1 MSPSPRRSNTPGER
15 SAPSQR
21 LLTAEAALYLVWWI
35 CLIESSAFIF
45 HQGAK
50 ASDPLDGILAGYAL
64 SAAGI
69 IGGSLAF
76 ILARR
81 FGKERLLSSPLS
93 RRILLAVE
101 LTASTTFYLAGGTAF
116 IPPIVAALLLGCL
129 GACMT
134 ANIVAIMDALRLLD
148 MRRIIAIATVC
159 LAAGAAAGAATL
171 STIPLLSSPALFALP
186 SVLLLAGAFF
196 LGQARLN
203 RETSPARTAPVIEGG
218 KTPATLAFSLVS
230 YGLVF
235 GLAPFLKASAGSTV
249 LSSPLIILGSA
260 ALCVLIL
267 AALFLW
273 RRPSIELWSKF
284 RGTALPLL
292 LIGLTLC
299 PTAWGDTA
307 ASALLGAGEA
317 LFFVFLAAFC
327 ADIMQLTA
335 LNAQAV
341 VPRALIWNSLGVI
354 GGVLISAWG
363 NAATVSNYFPL
374 LEALVVLLLCGGTLW
389 IGSDEQIRKNWDLR
403 RKMTP
408 KQFND
413 AAMRQRCETLAKA
426 HQLTPRET
434 EMVTALALGRRPS
447 DIQAEQGV
455 TIHTVRAHIQHAY
468 GKMGIHS
475 VSELQDLLKS
485 VPLDEARLSESGDSS
500 SALVDRR

>member
-1 MSPSPRRSNTPGER
+1 MSPTPRRSNTLGER
-15 SAPSQR
+15 SAQSQR
-21 LLTAEAALYLVWWI
+21 LLAAEAALYLAWWL
-35 CLIESSAFIF
+35 CLIESGAFVF
-45 HQGAK
+45 YQVTE
-50 ASDPLDGILAGYAL
+50 ASHPLDGILASYAL

-69 IGGSLAF
+69 TGGSLAF

-81 FGKERLLSSPLS
+81 FGKEQLLSSPS
-93 RRILLAVE
+93 PRRILLAVE
-101 LTASTTFYLAGGTAF
+101 LAASTTFYLAGGMAF
-116 IPPIVAALLLGCL
+116 IPPIASALLLGCL
-129 GACMT
+129 GACMA
-134 ANIVAIMDALRLLD
+134 ANIIAIMDALRLLEI
-148 MRRIIAIATVC
+148 RRIIAIATVC

-171 STIPLLSSPALFALP
+171 SATPLFSSPALFALP
-186 SVLLLAGAFF
+186 SVLLLAGAFA
-196 LGQARLN
+196 LGQVRLN
-203 RETSPARTAPVIEGG
+203 RETPPARTAPVIEGG
-218 KTPATLAFSLVS
+218 KTPATLAFSLIV

-235 GLAPFLKASAGSTV
+235 GLVPFLKASAGSTA
-249 LSSPLIILGSA
+249 LSSPLVILGSA

-292 LIGLTLC
+292 LVGLALC
-299 PTAWGDTA
+299 PTVWGDTV

-317 LFFVFLAAFC
+317 LFFVFLVAFC
-327 ADIMQLTA
+327 TDIMQLTA

-354 GGVLISAWG
+354 GGVLLSVWG
-363 NAATVSNYFPL
+363 NAAMASNNFPL

-485 VPLDEARLSESGDSS
+485 VPLDEARLSKSEGSSPAPGD
-500 SALVDRR
+500 RQ